1 MGGMHQ
7 LASSK
12 PKSSWQNPTPT
23 PKPSSSG
30 LQLINLSSF
39 SYVFLEVFVFPESI
53 SDGWVAFWGVSR
65 KTPKMLAPTPE
76 APSSLPS
83 NSLHAAPGGL
93 LLKRG
98 VGEACKLEWVPQD
111 GISF

>member
-1 MGGMHQ
+1 M
-7 LASSK
+7 
-12 PKSSWQNPTPT
+12 
-23 PKPSSSG
+23 
-30 LQLINLSSF
+30 
-39 SYVFLEVFVFPESI
+39 FLEVFVFPESI